1 MIQQQL
7 APAKINLSLHV
18 TGRRADGYHLLQS
31 LVVFADF
38 GDTLRVELAD
48 QMALNVTGPMA
59 AGVPMDH
66 RNLAWRAA
74 ALFDRPASIGLEKH
88 LPAEAGIGGGS
99 ADAAAVIRAMTN
111 LTGTSIDLTAQAQLG
126 ADVPVCVLGQAAVMQ
141 GIGEQIQPIANCP
154 SFHAVMVNPGAR
166 LSTPSVFSALQRP
179 DNPAMIDLPQTRDPA
194 VWLDW
199 LRNARNDLQAPAIA
213 LAPVIA
219 TCLDVIADGPGCL
232 LARMSGSGATCFGLY
247 ANAQQAA
254 AAADDIASAHPD
266 WWVRACQFNAA
277 PCGPS

>member
-1 MIQQQL
+1 
-7 APAKINLSLHV
+7 
-18 TGRRADGYHLLQS
+18 
-31 LVVFADF
+31 
-38 GDTLRVELAD
+38 
-48 QMALNVTGPMA
+48 
-59 AGVPMDH
+59 
-66 RNLAWRAA
+66 
-74 ALFDRPASIGLEKH
+74 
-88 LPAEAGIGGGS
+88 
-99 ADAAAVIRAMTN
+99 
-111 LTGTSIDLTAQAQLG
+111 
-126 ADVPVCVLGQAAVMQ
+126 VMQ

-179 DNPAMIDLPQTRDPA
+179 DNPAMTDLPQTRDPA

-232 LARMSGSGATCFGLY
+232 LGRMSGSGATCFGLY